1 MCGRID
7 LTRVNRTQVRQA
19 ARPLKSAAGL
29 LAHRNQTPVR
39 QAARSPPNMD
49 RRFFARDHRCIVGVA
64 ADERRDL
71 NAGNSHER
79 VQVLPPES
87 AFASAHGSIAAP
99 STKNHQAYPLISKR
113 ITIHCCCGSFV
124 TLPRLKDP
132 VTGPQPFLPVRLGL
146 PFGRLS
152 YQSSPSPQPTTPPA
166 GCNAIEVIWAKNQ
179 DGLPGKTTTRVPTCT
194 RP

>member
-1 MCGRID
+1 MRKCNLVG
-7 LTRVNRTQVRQA
+7 VVRMA
-19 ARPLKSAAGL
+19 EPDRANP
-29 LAHRNQTPVR
+29 
-39 QAARSPPNMD
+39 AARSPPNMD

-124 TLPRLKDP
+124 ALPRLKDP

-152 YQSSPSPQPTTPPA
+152 YQSSPLSPTDNATGRLQ
-166 GCNAIEVIWAKNQ
+166 CNRGHLGKKLRWLARQNHHPRSDLYAAVEVGHIFIGEPNAA
-179 DGLPGKTTTRVPTCT
+179 R
-194 RP
+194 